1 VTPIQAVISDFGG
14 VLTSPLLDSFAAF
27 ERSSGIT
34 GQELGTAIGAIWE
47 RAGENPLFELE
58 TGRITEAAF
67 LEQLGHGLTES
78 LGREIHLRSFTET
91 FFAELRPNERMI
103 DYMRELKGRGR
114 KLAICTNNVREWEAR
129 WRAMLP
135 IDEIFDTVVDS
146 AFVGMRKPDP
156 EIYRLTLERLGAAP
170 AEALFVDDVELN
182 CEAAGELGI
191 RSVWFRETEQAIAEI
206 EDALRDGN

>member
-1 VTPIQAVISDFGG
+1 M
-14 VLTSPLLDSFAAF
+14 
-27 ERSSGIT
+27 
-34 GQELGTAIGAIWE
+34 
-47 RAGENPLFELE
+47 
-58 TGRITEAAF
+58 
-67 LEQLGHGLTES
+67 
-78 LGREIHLRSFTET
+78 RSFTET
-91 FFAELRPNERMI
+91 FFAELRPNDRMI

-114 KLAICTNNVREWEAR
+114 RLAICTNNVREWEAR

-206 EDALRDGN
+206 EDALAEN